1 MPPPILSSRHSPT
14 LLMAR
19 SLSALILF
27 QAVAA
32 RQQQLPA
39 SMRLPCPVTDPD
51 AVAALL
57 SAAASSSC
65 PCDSASLCEPVTAQ
79 HEKEVFGFGAG
90 LNTTWTNIDWQ
101 QVTTIA
107 WSTDPQLVCLAHTHQ
122 ARLSETQP
130 LRPLACARALVVAS
144 CCHLTTS
151 AFVLT

>member
-1 MPPPILSSRHSPT
+1 MRPPILSSLSLAT
-14 LLMAR
+14 VLVE
-19 SLSALILF
+19 SLSAFILI

-57 SAAASSSC
+57 SAASSSC
-65 PCDSASLCEPVTAQ
+65 PCDSASLCKPVTAQ

-107 WSTDPQLVCLAHTHQ
+107 WSTDPQLVCLAHKHQ

-130 LRPLACARALVVAS
+130 LRPLSCTPSRNIARCCRPNAAVCA
-144 CCHLTTS
+144 LT
-151 AFVLT
+151 